1 MVDHGK
7 PIKAQGNGHR
17 VDIDFTGSIMPPPAA
32 VAAGKVTPLT
42 DEDRRMILR
51 WIDLGCPID
60 RDYDP
65 KKPAERGRGWMLD
78 DQRPT
83 LTLTSPQPGKNGPL
97 TKLVIGMHDAYTGL
111 DAESLQVTADVPLA
125 GAGPGENLASRFK
138 RTSPGVWE
146 WKLDQPLENL
156 TAAKLDVSV
165 KDKQGNTSR
174 IVRVFSIAKGA
185 K

>member
-7 PIKAQGNGHR
+7 KIEAKGNGHR
-17 VDIDFTGSIMPPPAA
+17 VDIDFVGSVMPPPDAI
-32 VAAGKVTPLT
+32 AAGKVLPLS
-42 DEDRRMILR
+42 DEDRRTLVR
-51 WIDLGCPID
+51 WIDLGCPLD

-65 KKPAERGRGWMLD
+65 KKPEKRGRGWMLD

-97 TKLVIGMHDAYTGL
+97 TKIVIGMHDAYTGL
-111 DAESLQVTADVPLA
+111 DAESLHVAANVPLHGIHA
-125 GAGPGENLASRFK
+125 GANLASKFK
-138 RTSPGVWE
+138 PTSQGVWE
-146 WKLDQPLENL
+146 WTLASPIDELS
-156 TAAKLDVSV
+156 AAKLDVSV

-174 IVRVFSIAKGA
+174 IVRTFSVVKEG